1 MLALR
6 AETLV
11 VRSEDRGPW
20 RRPYAA
26 HTTNKRRLA
35 LQDAYV
41 PRCRP
46 RRCLRRPR
54 VLLARV
60 RGPRASLRP
69 AVTGAGHGAGDTQ
82 SRATAETGRGARSM
96 GRMRP
101 IRKRCKQSAPR
112 ACLLSASAS
121 VAVFFLLIDRACG
134 WSECARDSGI
144 LRAIWKLAVAG
155 RSEFGS
161 ESLR

>member
-6 AETLV
+6 AEALV
-11 VRSEDRGPW
+11 VRSEDHGPW

-41 PRCRP
+41 PRCRR

-69 AVTGAGHGAGDTQ
+69 VVTGAGHGAGDTQ
-82 SRATAETGRGARSM
+82 SLATADAGNGTRGAID
-96 GRMRP
+96 GTD
-101 IRKRCKQSAPR
+101 APDQEAMQVVGATSLSVVR
-112 ACLLSASAS
+112 VRGCLLFVDRSSVRLERVRARFRNSAGD
-121 VAVFFLLIDRACG
+121 LEIG
-134 WSECARDSGI
+134 GG
-144 LRAIWKLAVAG
+144 RAIGIRV
-155 RSEFGS
+155 
-161 ESLR
+161 